1 LKDPNA
7 KRYSLV
13 KWLENSQFDSQ
24 NEWLG
29 RLTSVPHSSIIDF
42 DADELKA
49 GMELSVVRNNGEIW
63 RAQVIIPKTASNTID
78 LPPSSGKVS
87 FVFFYISTFV
97 LIFSRQSLTLKF
109 DFKS

>member
-1 LKDPNA
+1 M
-7 KRYSLV
+7 
-13 KWLENSQFDSQ
+13 
-24 NEWLG
+24 
-29 RLTSVPHSSIIDF
+29 PHSSIIDF

-87 FVFFYISTFV
+87 LLLS
-97 LIFSRQSLTLKF
+97 LIFFKIPNSFLFAQPIRVKSNLLT
-109 DFKS
+109 